1 MRRHLTACGV
11 VVAALVGGLAGCGSG
26 KTNTVTVT
34 STAPGATVT
43 VTVTA
48 TPSATPTVTG
58 TLDKP
63 LALGKTW
70 TSPEASATVYAF
82 NADAAPSAPPPQ
94 DSNRKWEAIDAK
106 VCVTSEGTV
115 SNQP

>member
-1 MRRHLTACGV
+1 
-11 VVAALVGGLAGCGSG
+11 
-26 KTNTVTVT
+26 
-34 STAPGATVT
+34 VT

-94 DSNRKWEAIDAK
+94 DPTGNGTIDAK